1 MNIIDMFE
9 NFDIRF
15 WASNGIT
22 TTPRKTP
29 AIARPQRSG
38 SSKARLLMPAL
49 AAASLSLQIVSAEAA
64 AQTKSF
70 VYGAGFSAQW
80 NAQESR
86 PAEPTVQHLSF
97 EQQSKALFSGLASGK
112 LPSFSA
118 ELLSEA
124 RIAAKHKVEQ
134 PSGSNAPD
142 WAVAL
147 AARVSQL
154 KD

>member
-1 MNIIDMFE
+1 MFE
-9 NFDIRF
+9 NFDLRF

-29 AIARPQRSG
+29 AVARPQRSG
-38 SSKARLLMPAL
+38 MSKARLLIPAL
-49 AAASLSLQIVSAEAA
+49 AAASLSLQMVNAEAA

-70 VYGAGFSAQW
+70 VYGATVNTKW
-80 NAQESR
+80 DAQESR
-86 PAEPTVQHLSF
+86 PVEPLVLSF
-97 EQQSKALFSGLASGK
+97 EQQSKALFSSLASGK
-112 LPSFSA
+112 LPSFSP

-124 RIAAKHKVEQ
+124 RMAAKRKAET

-142 WAVAL
+142 WAARL
-147 AARVSQL
+147 AAKVSQL